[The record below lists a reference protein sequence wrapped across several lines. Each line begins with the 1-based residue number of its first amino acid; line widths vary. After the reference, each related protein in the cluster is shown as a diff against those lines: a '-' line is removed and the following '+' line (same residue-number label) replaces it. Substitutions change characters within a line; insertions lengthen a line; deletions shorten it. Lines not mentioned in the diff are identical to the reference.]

1 MPDDVMTAAL
11 EITNLTSG
19 YGGSTVVNGV
29 SLQVAPGEILA
40 LVGKNGMGKSSLLKT
55 ILSFL
60 PAWDGAVRLNGR
72 DVTRL
77 APYRKR
83 ALGLAYAPQEQAL
96 FQDLSVRD
104 NLRLGLSDDR
114 GFEARLADVSGWFP
128 VLTSRLS
135 QRAGTLS
142 GGEQK
147 MLIVARGLIAEP
159 RLFLLDEVTE
169 GLQPSVVD
177 RLAEVLAKTRRDRG
191 TAMLVVEQ
199 HLSFVLGLS
208 DRFVVFKRGEVVDTG
223 PVDAGSAARIDE
235 HMRL

>member
-1 MPDDVMTAAL
+1 MIAAL
-11 EITNLTSG
+11 ELVNLTSG
-19 YGGSTVVNGV
+19 YGSSTVVHGV
-29 SLQVAPGEILA
+29 SLEIAPGEILA

-60 PAWDGAVRLNGR
+60 PAWEGAVRIDGR

-77 APYRKR
+77 APFRKR
-83 ALGLAYAPQEQAL
+83 ALGVAYSPQEQAL

-114 GFEARLADVSGWFP
+114 AFEASLSDISGWFP
-128 VLTSRLS
+128 VLTARLS
-135 QRAGTLS
+135 QRAGTWS

-147 MLIVARGLIAEP
+147 MLIVARGLIAKP
-159 RLFLLDEVTE
+159 RLLLLDEVTE

-177 RLAEVLAKTRRDRG
+177 RLAEVLAATRRDRG

-199 HLSFVLGLS
+199 HLSFLLGLA
-208 DRFVVFKRGEVVDTG
+208 DRFAVLKRGEVVDTG
-223 PVDAGSAARIDE
+223 PVDADSAARIGE

>member
-1 MPDDVMTAAL
+1 MTAAL
-11 EITNLTSG
+11 ELVNLTSG
-19 YGGSTVVNGV
+19 YGSSTVVHGV
-29 SLQVAPGEILA
+29 SLQIAPGEILA
-40 LVGKNGMGKSSLLKT
+40 MVGKNGMGKSSLLKT

-60 PAWDGAVRLNGR
+60 PAWDGAVRLDGR

-77 APYRKR
+77 APFRKR
-83 ALGLAYAPQEQAL
+83 ALGLAYSPQEQAL

-114 GFEARLADVSGWFP
+114 GFEASLSDVSGWFP
-128 VLTSRLS
+128 VLTARLS

-147 MLIVARGLIAEP
+147 MLIVARGLIAKP
-159 RLFLLDEVTE
+159 RLLLLDEVTE

-177 RLAEVLAKTRRDRG
+177 RLAEVLSATRRDRG

-199 HLSFVLGLS
+199 HLSFVLGLA
-208 DRFVVFKRGEVVDTG
+208 DRFAVLKRGEIVDTA
-223 PVDAGSAARIDE
+223 PVGADSAARIDE

>member
-1 MPDDVMTAAL
+1 MTAAAL
-11 EITNLTSG
+11 ELINLTSG
-19 YGGSTVVNGV
+19 YGSSTVVDGV
-29 SLQVAPGEILA
+29 SLQIAPGEIFA

-60 PAWDGAVRLNGR
+60 PAWNGAIRLEGR

-77 APYRKR
+77 APFRKR
-83 ALGLAYAPQEQAL
+83 ALGIAYAPQEQAL

-114 GFEARLADVSGWFP
+114 GFEASLSDISGWFP
-128 VLTSRLS
+128 VLTTRLS

-159 RLFLLDEVTE
+159 RLLLLDEVTE

-177 RLAEVLAKTRRDRG
+177 RLAEVLAETRRDRG

-199 HLSFVLGLS
+199 HLSFVLGLA
-208 DRFVVFKRGEVVDTG
+208 DRFAVLKRGEVVDTG
-223 PVDAGSAARIDE
+223 PVDADSAARIDE

>member
-1 MPDDVMTAAL
+1 MIAAL
-11 EITNLTSG
+11 EIVNLTSG
-19 YGGSTVVNGV
+19 YGSSTVVHGV
-29 SLQVAPGEILA
+29 SLSIAPGEILA

-60 PAWDGAVRLNGR
+60 PAWEGAVRIDGR

-77 APYRKR
+77 APFRKR
-83 ALGLAYAPQEQAL
+83 ALGLAYSPQEQAL

-104 NLRLGLSDDR
+104 NLRLGLRDDR
-114 GFEARLADVSGWFP
+114 GFEASLSDISGWFP
-128 VLTSRLS
+128 VLTARLS

-147 MLIVARGLIAEP
+147 MLIVARGLIAKP
-159 RLFLLDEVTE
+159 RLLLLDEVTE

-177 RLAEVLAKTRRDRG
+177 KLAEVLAATRRDRG

-199 HLSFVLGLS
+199 HLSFVLRLA
-208 DRFVVFKRGEVVDTG
+208 DRFAVLKRGEVVDTG
-223 PVDAGSAARIDE
+223 PVDADSAARIDE